1 MALQT
6 VQVIDPVVRTLNS
19 HTPKGVWVAK
29 AIADG
34 GATEPLTL
42 SGYRFRYAPLY

>member
-1 MALQT
+1 VILLQGMALQT

-19 HTPKGVWVAK
+19 HIPKGMWVAK

-34 GATEPLTL
+34 G
-42 SGYRFRYAPLY
+42 LYSFHQRHN